1 MDFFPWCSVSELPS
15 LKKRGKISAVSHWY
29 LRIGRATDIPTTA
42 QRLLYRALELQPGL
56 FAWATLIA
64 IVAASFWIPAW
75 AAVFIICFDI
85 YWFIKT
91 IYLSIHINHSF
102 RKMRQNMAIDWHK
115 KLRGL
120 SSAHPQLKGLTS
132 DDILHVVLLPTA
144 GEPYEVV
151 RQGLEGLAKTSL
163 PLNRLIVVLA
173 TEGRLG
179 QQAQAIRQQAEKE
192 FGSTFLHLLATTHP
206 DGIEGELRGK
216 GSNETWAGREVLR
229 YIQASG
235 IETRRVL
242 VTVFD
247 IDTIAHPEFFSCLTY
262 TYLTSEHPLHSS
274 FQPIPI
280 FSNNIWHAP
289 AFARVFAFSTT
300 FWQMI
305 QQARPEQLVTFS
317 SQSISLQAL
326 IDVDFWQTNVV
337 SEDSQIF
344 WKCFLRYDGN
354 WRTVPLHM
362 PVYMDANV
370 AETVWKTAIN
380 QYKQIRRWHYGV
392 ENNPYF
398 LFGFIQN
405 SRIALKQRL
414 RHAFQMIEKTHS
426 SATNAIIMFLLGWL
440 PVAIGGGQFGQTVL
454 SYNLPRITQGI
465 MLLSMGGLIS
475 SAVISLLLLPPR
487 PLHLGKNR
495 LIWMTLQW
503 LLFPINFIV
512 FGAIPALDAQT
523 RLMFGKYMGFWVT
536 PKPRVEGPI
545 TTQSN

>member
-1 MDFFPWCSVSELPS
+1 V
-15 LKKRGKISAVSHWY
+15 
-29 LRIGRATDIPTTA
+29 
-42 QRLLYRALELQPGL
+42 

-64 IVAASFWIPAW
+64 VVAASYWIPTA

-85 YWFIKT
+85 YWLVKT
-91 IYLSIHINHSF
+91 IYLSAHINHSF
-102 RKMRQNMAIDWHK
+102 RLMRHNMALDWRS
-115 KLRGL
+115 KLRGV
-120 SSAHPQLKGLTS
+120 SSNTPQLKGIRAQ
-132 DDILHVVLLPTA
+132 DIIHVVIVPTA

-151 RQGLEGLAKTSL
+151 RQGLDGLTKTSW
-163 PLNRLIVVLA
+163 PLDRMFVVLA
-173 TEGRLG
+173 TEGRMGAQG
-179 QQAQAIRQQAEKE
+179 QEVRTKATEE
-192 FGSTFLHLLATTHP
+192 FGSSFYHFLTTTHP
-206 DGIEGELRGK
+206 DHIEGELRGK
-216 GSNETWAGREVLR
+216 GSNETWAGREALR
-229 YIQASG
+229 VIQAQG
-235 IETRRVL
+235 IDIRRVI

-247 IDTIAHPEFFSCLTY
+247 VDTVAHHEFFSCLAY
-262 TYLTSEHPLHSS
+262 TYLTSPSPLHSS

-280 FSNNIWHAP
+280 FSNNIWNAP
-289 AFARVFAFSTT
+289 AFARVFSFATT

-305 QQARPEQLVTFS
+305 QQARAEQLVTFS

-370 AETVWKTAIN
+370 AETFWKTAIN

-405 SRIALKQRL
+405 TRIALGQRL

-440 PVAIGGGQFGQTVL
+440 PVTIGGGQFGQTVL

-465 MLLSMGGLIS
+465 MLLAMGGLIS
-475 SAVISLLLLPPR
+475 SAVISILLLPPR
-487 PLHLGKNR
+487 PLHLGKTR
-495 LIWMTLQW
+495 HIWMALQW

-523 RLMFGKYMGFWVT
+523 RLMLGRYMGFWVT
-536 PKPRVEGPI
+536 PKPRPLRGDHQGVDGHP
-545 TTQSN
+545 TLRA